1 MKLNVPFPAGIKDF
15 MCELCGKTFS
25 ERNTMETHK
34 LIHTGMWG
42 SPGDRLASRPL
53 WSLLGPSG
61 CAGCGELGC
70 EAPCGLFQNIW
81 HYRAL
86 TVALCPLKFSH
97 RTFKYSCSRC
107 QTLIEAFLGGRR
119 VFPRPGL
126 GVGGCLGPRSRG
138 CLPHHPL
145 LSLPPRARGQWA
157 SSGHA
162 PYATRSTSPST
173 CCRSMCSS
181 PTTRWRRRAVSCVGP
196 RCPPGPP

>member
-1 MKLNVPFPAGIKDF
+1 
-15 MCELCGKTFS
+15 MCLFLQGLKISCANCAEKHSVRETQWRRTSSSTRVCGG
-25 ERNTMETHK
+25 R
-34 LIHTGMWG
+34 LGTGR
-42 SPGDRLASRPL
+42 PASRPL

-81 HYRAL
+81 HYCAL